1 MIDAYL
7 RARVRT
13 RVVYNLVAVTI
24 DSSLSLL
31 LPGIADLLTIM
42 INQLVRNERLEF
54 AAFAK
59 GRLDSANCDHGESSS
74 TPINAISTKCSLSL
88 VNEVR
93 RGQNGKRGFVYDE
106 DHCFL
111 IM

>member
-31 LPGIADLLTIM
+31 LSGIADLLTIM

-59 GRLDSANCDHGESSS
+59 GPRFRELRS
-74 TPINAISTKCSLSL
+74 
-88 VNEVR
+88 R
-93 RGQNGKRGFVYDE
+93 RIVQYTNKRNI
-106 DHCFL
+106 H
-111 IM
+111 